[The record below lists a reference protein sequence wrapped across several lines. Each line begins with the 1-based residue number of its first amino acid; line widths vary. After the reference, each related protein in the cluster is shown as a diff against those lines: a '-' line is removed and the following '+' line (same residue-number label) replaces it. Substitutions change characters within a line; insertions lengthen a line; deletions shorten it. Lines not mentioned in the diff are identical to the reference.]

1 MLYKV
6 SLMKKLLFN
15 LDKNECQGS
24 PCHKTADCINT
35 EGSFMCRCKE
45 GFEGD
50 GITEC
55 KGRD

>member
-1 MLYKV
+1 
-6 SLMKKLLFN
+6 MKKLLFK
-15 LDKNECQGS
+15 LDKNECEGS

-55 KGRD
+55 KGTD